1 MHPGDMHPGDR
12 DAPDPAWVV
21 MKFGG
26 TSVATPAGWRT
37 IAESCARVEAEGKR
51 ALVVCSALA
60 GVSDLLE
67 ALIERALVDGDSD
80 AALAEIQR
88 RHHLLAA
95 QLGVPLPDEVSELLD
110 ELSRAEQGIRLLR
123 EASPR
128 VRARI
133 MASGELMSTRLGC
146 AWLAAQG
153 TEARWLDARS
163 LLRSTLDSPAS
174 STATEGQR
182 FLSAEVHPAPSA
194 EARAALPECPVV
206 LTQGFIA
213 ADDQGETVVL
223 GRGGSDTSAAYLA
236 VLIAAERVEIWT
248 DVPGLFTANP
258 QQVADARHLD
268 RLGYDEVA
276 AMASLGARVLHPRC
290 IGPACEAGLPIH
302 VRSTYLPG
310 QPGTVVQGME
320 TRAGIKAV
328 TARKGLALLRMC
340 RPSQWQPVGFVAD
353 VSACFKRHGLS
364 IDLMSTSPSTL
375 TATVDPTSAPDTS
388 LDALVAD
395 LEAVCEVSLEG
406 PVASV
411 SLVGTRVREAFDHVG
426 GAMPQLSGVPIH
438 LVAQGAANHHLS
450 FVVDEER
457 ADALVATLHEALFQ
471 DEGAV
476 ILASPTWRDLGA
488 AAEGPRVVP
497 A

>member
-1 MHPGDMHPGDR
+1 
-12 DAPDPAWVV
+12 

-26 TSVATPAGWRT
+26 TSVATPAGWET
-37 IAESCARVEAEGKR
+37 IAESCARVGAEGKR

-67 ALIERALVDGDSD
+67 ELVSRALEGEDGD

-95 QLGVPLPDEVSELLD
+95 QLGVPLPEAVTEILD
-110 ELSRAEQGIRLLR
+110 ELARAEQGIRLLR

-133 MASGELMSTRLGC
+133 MASGELMSTLLGC
-146 AWLAAQG
+146 AWLASRG
-153 TEARWLDARS
+153 TEASWLDARS
-163 LLRSTLDSPAS
+163 LLQATADGA
-174 STATEGQR
+174 ATEGQR
-182 FLSAEVHPAPSA
+182 FLSAEVSPVPSP
-194 EARAALPECPVV
+194 EARAALPDRPVV
-206 LTQGFIA
+206 VTQGFIA
-213 ADDQGETVVL
+213 AGDDGETVVL

-236 VLIAAERVEIWT
+236 VIIDAERVEIWT

-258 QQVADARHLD
+258 QRVADARHLD

-302 VRSTYLPG
+302 VKSTYMPK
-310 QPGTVVQGME
+310 QSGTVVQGLE

-375 TATVDPTSAPDTS
+375 VATVDPTSAPDTS
-388 LDALVAD
+388 LDALIGD
-395 LEAVCEVSLEG
+395 LEGVCEVSLEG

-426 GAMPQLSGVPIH
+426 GAMPQLSGVTIH
-438 LVAQGAANHHLS
+438 MVAQGAANHHLS
-450 FVVDEER
+450 FVVDEAQ
-457 ADALVATLHEALFQ
+457 ADALVGTLHEALF
-471 DEGAV
+471 EEAGAV
-476 ILASPTWRDLGA
+476 ILTSPTWRDLDA
-488 AAEGPRVVP
+488 AVEGPRVVP